1 VQESADKEA
10 EYVAQRG
17 RLIGEVAQLQRDLA
31 LAQKDSS
38 EEQRHLKAAALESQA
53 AADRAESK

>member
-1 VQESADKEA
+1 M
-10 EYVAQRG
+10 AQRG
-17 RLIGEVAQLQRDLA
+17 RLTGEVAQLQRDLA